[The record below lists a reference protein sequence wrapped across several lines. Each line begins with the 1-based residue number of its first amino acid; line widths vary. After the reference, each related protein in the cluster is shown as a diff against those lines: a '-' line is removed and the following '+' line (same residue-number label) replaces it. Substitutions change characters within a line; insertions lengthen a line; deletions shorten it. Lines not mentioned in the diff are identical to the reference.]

1 MKSERV
7 GGEHVEHQPADERG
21 DARAC
26 ARAMDPFGSRDP
38 RCALA
43 HPRADQQRA
52 AKRETHGDQPGKP
65 GRTELLAGHRRES
78 LDVPEDD
85 PAEDDERRAR
95 QRIVDLYLA
104 SPTAFSAAPR
114 FVSESAMNFAVPAG
128 SAHTTPKPRLAMK
141 SLYSFES

>member
-1 MKSERV
+1 MKPERV
-7 GGEHVEHQPADERG
+7 GSEHVEHQPANERG
-21 DARAC
+21 DARARP
-26 ARAMDPFGSRDP
+26 RAMDPFGSRDP

-65 GRTELLAGHRRES
+65 GGTELLAGHRRES

-114 FVSESAMNFAVPAG
+114 FASDSAMNFAVPPG
-128 SAHTTPKPRLAMK
+128 SAQTTPKPRLAMN
-141 SLYSFES
+141 SL